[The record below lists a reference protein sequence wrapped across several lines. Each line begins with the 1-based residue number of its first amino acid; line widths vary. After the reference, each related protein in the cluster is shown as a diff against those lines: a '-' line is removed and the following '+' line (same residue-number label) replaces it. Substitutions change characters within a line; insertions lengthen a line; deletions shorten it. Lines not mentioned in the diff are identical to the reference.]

1 MAVTGLLAAVLMA
14 QAPVAATADVAFDEL
29 SRGLNQAAIE
39 RIEANDALAH
49 DDPARLINLGIAH
62 AREGNDDAARTMFR
76 AAARSESSVRLET
89 ATGAWIE
96 SRDLARMA
104 LAMLDRGQF
113 SPAARVAAR

>member
-1 MAVTGLLAAVLMA
+1 MAISVLVAGMIMA
-14 QAPVAATADVAFDEL
+14 QAPSAAATDVAFDEL
-29 SRGLNQAAIE
+29 SKGQNVAAIA
-39 RIEANDALAH
+39 RIEANDTLAH

-113 SPAARVAAR
+113 APTARVAAR